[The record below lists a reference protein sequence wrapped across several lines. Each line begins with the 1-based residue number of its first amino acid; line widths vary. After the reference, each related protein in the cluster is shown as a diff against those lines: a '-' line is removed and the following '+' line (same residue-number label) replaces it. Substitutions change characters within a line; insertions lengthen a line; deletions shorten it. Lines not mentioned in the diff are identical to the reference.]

1 MKPQQFI
8 LTAAFSG
15 ALIAAIIGAKEA
27 IFLLSSTGAPDQISL
42 VYSVILYGLIGFAL
56 GFGSGIFGLILSKFI
71 PYFKER
77 PLAIGSATAML
88 PMGIFI
94 LRYQLNKVVYL
105 EQGVPITTLIV
116 VLMGLLILCG
126 LLFYFIPKK
135 LNIGLR
141 GAALGWVELILFFG
155 AISAVSL
162 TSQNPMSKDH
172 GKEIPKALENKP
184 NVIVLMID
192 TLRADHVGAYHKTDI
207 KTPKLDSLAEDGVLF
222 ENCISQASWT
232 RPSGVS
238 MFTGRIP
245 SGHST
250 QTKAARVPNEA
261 VLFSEVLQKNGVTT
275 GALANNIN
283 LTATFNLNQ
292 GFDAFLYEEPNYP
305 FWGTESVFGLTLYKV
320 VAKVMERLSPTHRVV
335 HNYYQPAD
343 VVLGDAKTFIENNKN
358 SRWMIYAHLMEPHDP
373 YFEHP
378 IISGSGTEEYNG
390 VAYGR
395 AEHEHPDPKDTAY
408 LLKVYKE
415 EIEFLDLELGRFI
428 DWLKAN
434 GQYDNSAII
443 VISDHGEE
451 FGEHGGFWHGTTLY
465 DEVLHVPLIIKTPKN
480 YPKNVRVPWQVR
492 SIDISPTIA
501 QLMGLEADESWE
513 GENLLQEQELKLAQ
527 AEWKFDTCKTHELD
541 RVAISENDF
550 EGNILSSI
558 RMENFKYIL
567 ANQDNPRGLAPEELF
582 ALLDDAEEKNNLAEK
597 DLETCGKNTKK
608 QAEQLKT
615 ILRELLKEAQE
626 TAAQSTDGG
635 LDEATIERMR
645 KLGYME

>member
-1 MKPQQFI
+1 MKPQYFI
-8 LTAAFSG
+8 LNSALAGAF
-15 ALIAAIIGAKEA
+15 IAAIIGFIEA
-27 IFLLSSTGAPDQISL
+27 IFLLNSTGAPDQISL
-42 VYSVILYGLIGFAL
+42 VYSVILYGLIGGGIAL
-56 GFGSGIFGLILSKFI
+56 GAGVPGLIVSKFI
-71 PYFKER
+71 PFLQER
-77 PLAIGSATAML
+77 SFALGGTAATI
-88 PMGIFI
+88 PMGAFI

-105 EQGVPITTLIV
+105 EQGVPMATMLF
-116 VLMGLLILCG
+116 VLLGLLLFCG
-126 LLFYFIPKK
+126 ALFFVVPRK
-135 LNIGLR
+135 LDIGLR
-141 GAALGWVELILFFG
+141 GSILGWGELILFSG

-162 TSQNPMSKDH
+162 SAQNPMSKNH
-172 GKEIPKALENKP
+172 GKKIGENLADKP
-184 NVIVLMID
+184 NIVVLMID
-192 TLRADHVGAYHKTDI
+192 TLRADHVGAYNRVDI
-207 KTPKLDSLAEDGVLF
+207 QTPHLDSLAKDGVLF
-222 ENCISQASWT
+222 EQCISQASWT

-250 QTKAARVPNEA
+250 QTKAARVPDEA
-261 VLFSEVLQKNGVTT
+261 VLFSEILQENGVTT

-283 LTATFNLNQ
+283 LTATFNLDQ

-305 FWGTESVFGLTLYKV
+305 FWGTESVFGLTFYKV

-343 VVLGDAKTFIENNKN
+343 VVLGDARAFINSNKD

-378 IISGSGTEEYNG
+378 IVDGTGSEDYNG

-395 AEHEHPDPKDTAY
+395 AEHEHPDPADTEY
-408 LLKVYKE
+408 LLKVYKD

-428 DWLKAN
+428 TWLKEK
-434 GQYDNSAII
+434 GQYENTAII

-451 FGEHGGFWHGTTLY
+451 FNEHGGFWHGTTLY
-465 DEVLHVPLIIKTPKN
+465 DEVLHVPLIIKTPKEL
-480 YPKNVRVPWQVR
+480 PKNVRVPWQVR
-492 SIDISPTIA
+492 SIDIAPTIT
-501 QLMGLEADESWE
+501 QLLGLDPAESWE
-513 GENLLQEQELKLAQ
+513 GENLLDQQELRIAQ
-527 AEWKFDTCKTHELD
+527 TEWKFDACKAHELD

-558 RMENFKYIL
+558 RMDNFKYIL
-567 ANQDNPRGLAPEELF
+567 ANEENPRGLAPEELF
-582 ALLDDAEEKNNLAEK
+582 ALLDDAGEKNNLADMDSEV
-597 DLETCGKNTKK
+597 CGKNTAK
-608 QAEQLKT
+608 QSEQLKM
-615 ILRELLKEAQE
+615 ILREILKEAQS